1 METKT
6 TPAPRKPGRPRK
18 TTTASAVQHTDT
30 QPKEILGSS
39 IRQDNWE
46 NTMTGL
52 GQLQDK
58 ATKTRYS
65 YSDVLTQDVLTEMYV
80 GGGLAAR
87 IVNVVADDMTRE
99 WLWLDDEETR
109 KVVESVS
116 QELGIEENVNTALR
130 WQRLNGGSL
139 VVIGAMDGRKV
150 DQPLDIKKIKSI
162 EYLRPVSRN
171 SVDLGASEWNTDE
184 NSPRFGKIEK
194 YNIRYKIFNG
204 YKDVMVHW
212 TRVVEFHND
221 PCPSGKFSSID
232 DSTTYWGMSSL
243 QVVNE
248 SLRDIGGVSQST
260 VNILYDF
267 VSGVYKFKNLGQLIA
282 TDEDGS
288 AQAGLVKRMNAIN
301 ASKSIINAIVLDTDE
316 QYDKQYTTVAG
327 LPEIID
333 RYMLQLSGSS
343 GIPVTRLYGR
353 SPAGLN
359 ATGESDLRNYYDL
372 IEAQQRNR
380 LYNPLSYIIK
390 LILAWKGIDEGKCT
404 FSFNSLYQLTETE
417 KSELA
422 KTDAETEQIKTNTYI
437 NQISNGLRDITEIAE
452 ENGWSVP
459 EEPIPPEPATKATS
473 GDNPVN
479 TDE

>member
-1 METKT
+1 METNTEAKK
-6 TPAPRKPGRPRK
+6 RGRPRK
-18 TTTASAVQHTDT
+18 TTASAVQHKNTEA
-30 QPKEILGSS
+30 PKQILGST
-39 IRQDNWE
+39 IHQDNWE
-46 NTMTGL
+46 NAMVGL
-52 GQLQDK
+52 GQIQDK
-58 ATKTRYS
+58 AIKTHYS
-65 YSDVLTQDVLTEMYV
+65 YSDLLDQATLTEMYV

-87 IVNVVADDMTRE
+87 ITNVVADDMTRE
-99 WLWLDDEETR
+99 WVWMDDDEART
-109 KVVESVS
+109 VVESVS
-116 QELGIEENVNTALR
+116 QELGMEEKINTSLR

-139 VVIGAMDGRKV
+139 LVIGAMDGHTV

-162 EYLRPVSRN
+162 EYLRPVAST
-171 SVDLGASEWNTDE
+171 SVDLSASVWDE
-184 NSPRFGKIEK
+184 DVNSPRFGKITT
-194 YNIRYKIFNG
+194 YSIRYKIFNK
-204 YKDVMVHW
+204 YVDVMVHW

-221 PCPSGKFSSID
+221 PCPTGKFSTVD
-232 DSTTYWGMSSL
+232 VDTAYWGMSSL

-267 VSGVYKFKNLGQLIA
+267 VSGVYKFKNLAQLIA

-301 ASKSIINAIVLDTDE
+301 SSKSIINAIILDTDE

-390 LILAWKGIDEGKCT
+390 LILAWKGLDEAKCT
-404 FSFNSLYQLTETE
+404 FSFNSLYQLTESE
-417 KSELA
+417 KADLA
-422 KTDAETEQIKTNTYI
+422 KTEAETEQIKTNVYVT
-437 NQISNGLRDITEIAE
+437 QITNGFRDITEIAE
-452 ENGWSVP
+452 ENGWDVP
-459 EEPIPPEPATKATS
+459 EGFVPPEPADTEATS